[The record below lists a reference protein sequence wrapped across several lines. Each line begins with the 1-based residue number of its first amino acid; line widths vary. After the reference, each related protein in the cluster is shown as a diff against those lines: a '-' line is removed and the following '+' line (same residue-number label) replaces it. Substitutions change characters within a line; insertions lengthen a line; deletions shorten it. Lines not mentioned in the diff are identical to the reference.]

1 MGIFDKVK
9 IKTAVGRTNKFDLDC
24 QHLTTQDFYKLRP
37 VFYRECMPG
46 ESLRVEH
53 SNFARLMPM
62 EKPMMGSAMLQT
74 RGFFVPYRIVFPYFN
89 DFISDTESTDNGTT
103 IRVSQTPWVYNRQLA
118 ELFITN
124 QFSNQT
130 QSAAYDFAYEGTKY
144 NLAWSG
150 RQFMTVLNSL
160 GISVDFTYVNDDD
173 QGLPISLLNIMA
185 YMKVYADWY
194 CPSAYNYNREL
205 IENALNSVRLG
216 GHIEG
221 QTLTNLV
228 TALSFVLDSKYS
240 NDYFTSAFDNPQ
252 VPNDG
257 TYSSVVLPDFPLT
270 KTTLSGAS
278 NNHLNRL
285 TSVGDESVTLDSAAP
300 ERPAPYIGGKFVS
313 DDGGSTT
320 SQQSAGYVNRGVVGV
335 LSQYMIDSLKALT
348 DYIKRYQLVGS
359 RTLDRYASMFGVQLE
374 SAKLNRSIYLGKDST
389 QIEVADVMAT
399 ANTDTADGSESY
411 NTPLG
416 DYAGKGIAYNKKP
429 GEFSYKTD
437 EFGCFLLISTI
448 LPKIGYVQGVQRFN
462 LHIDRFDFFTP
473 DFDGLG
479 TQAIARGELYNDGN
493 QIINQQSRDQNTHR
507 TGIFGYTPRYGEYA
521 VPYDFLSSDFR
532 FGSRNAELQKWHLFR
547 MFSPSSQNA
556 WNLINKHTESFL
568 NADNSQY
575 DRIFNYDESD
585 VDHFVVVHYMR
596 ITSHMPK
603 KPLFDQYDWDDG
615 RAQLVELNG
624 TTLH

>member
-37 VFYRECMPG
+37 IYYRECMPG
-46 ESLRVEH
+46 ESISVAH
-53 SNFARLMPM
+53 SNFARLMPL
-62 EKPMMGSAMLQT
+62 EKPMLGSAMLQT

-228 TALSFVLDSKYS
+228 TAFSFILDSKYS
-240 NDYFTSAFDNPQ
+240 NDYFTAAFDNPQ

-257 TYSSVVLPDFPLT
+257 TYSSVTIPEIKDYSKSTVT
-270 KTTLSGAS
+270 GSNTTVI
-278 NNHLNRL
+278 
-285 TSVGDESVTLDSAAP
+285 TGDSRVFLDSTDSQTP
-300 ERPAPYIGGKFVS
+300 PPYIEGKSVQSTSAAQQGFQYRGFV
-313 DDGGSTT
+313 TML
-320 SQQSAGYVNRGVVGV
+320 N
-335 LSQYMIDSLKALT
+335 QYMLDSLKALT

-359 RTLDRYASMFGVQLE
+359 RSLDRYASMFGVQLE

-507 TGIFGYTPRYGEYA
+507 TGVFGYTPRYGEYT
-521 VPYDFLSSDFR
+521 VPYDFLSADFR

-603 KPLFDQYDWDDG
+603 KPLFDQYDWEDG

>member
-37 VFYRECMPG
+37 IYYRECMPG
-46 ESLRVEH
+46 ESISVAH

-62 EKPMMGSAMLQT
+62 EKPMLGSAMLQT

-185 YMKVYADWY
+185 YMKVYADWF

-228 TALSFVLDSKYS
+228 TAFSFVLDSKYS

-252 VPNDG
+252 TPNDG
-257 TYSSVVLPDFPLT
+257 TYSSVLLPDFPISKQT
-270 KTTLSGAS
+270 NNISGSGTVS
-278 NNHLNRL
+278 NINL
-285 TSVGDESVTLDSAAP
+285 VGDSRVNLDSSAN
-300 ERPAPYIGGKFVS
+300 ERPAPYIESKTS
-313 DDGGSTT
+313 LNQGSGPLATNY
-320 SQQSAGYVNRGVVGV
+320 QYRGLVGV

-374 SAKLNRSIYLGKDST
+374 AAKLNRSIYLGKDST
-389 QIEVADVMAT
+389 NIEVADVMAT
-399 ANTDTADGSESY
+399 ANTDTSDGSESY

-416 DYAGKGIAYNKKP
+416 DYAGKGIAYNKKQP
-429 GEFSYKTD
+429 
-437 EFGCFLLISTI
+437 
-448 LPKIGYVQGVQRFN
+448 N
-462 LHIDRFDFFTP
+462 
-473 DFDGLG
+473 
-479 TQAIARGELYNDGN
+479 
-493 QIINQQSRDQNTHR
+493 
-507 TGIFGYTPRYGEYA
+507 
-521 VPYDFLSSDFR
+521 SSV
-532 FGSRNAELQKWHLFR
+532 L
-547 MFSPSSQNA
+547 
-556 WNLINKHTESFL
+556 
-568 NADNSQY
+568 
-575 DRIFNYDESD
+575 
-585 VDHFVVVHYMR
+585 
-596 ITSHMPK
+596 
-603 KPLFDQYDWDDG
+603 
-615 RAQLVELNG
+615 
-624 TTLH
+624 